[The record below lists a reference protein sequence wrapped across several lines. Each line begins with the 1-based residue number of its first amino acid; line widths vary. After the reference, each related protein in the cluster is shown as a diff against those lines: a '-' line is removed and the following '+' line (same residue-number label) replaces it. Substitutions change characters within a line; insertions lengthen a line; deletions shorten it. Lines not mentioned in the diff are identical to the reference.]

1 MPIGYQYEWGMFA
14 PLFIESLLSLTH
26 CRVMC
31 EHSKCNVRL
40 LLTLI
45 VSLMS
50 CMYMAVVADQ
60 KTHQCYYDAEL
71 YFQIFL
77 ADSTCIV
84 HCTAVIKGNFLFKCC
99 LERLAQG
106 NISTK
111 SGLQTLLESP
121 RSNSLV

>member
-26 CRVMC
+26 CPVMC

-77 ADSTCIV
+77 ADSTSAVRICSV
-84 HCTAVIKGNFLFKCC
+84 YCTVIIEGNFLSKCC
-99 LERLAQG
+99 LERL
-106 NISTK
+106 IHHLVRSTNPFGITK
-111 SGLQTLLESP
+111 
-121 RSNSLV
+121 V